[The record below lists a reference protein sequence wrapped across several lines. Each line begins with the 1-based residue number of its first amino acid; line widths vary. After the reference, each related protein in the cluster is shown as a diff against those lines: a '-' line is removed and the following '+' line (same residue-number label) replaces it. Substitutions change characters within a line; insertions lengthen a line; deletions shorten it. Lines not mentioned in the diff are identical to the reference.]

1 VITGAICDLV
11 EAYTKA
17 DKIRPGINYQALVV
31 CPSSLDFG
39 LVQISISLHIPG
51 VWNSAGNQFVATN
64 VPVKI
69 RLVSEHLA
77 KVGKLR
83 GHNFH
88 YVCLLRREAD
98 IVEKVKEVLETTFP
112 EIKPLLRLVATS

>member
-1 VITGAICDLV
+1 MITGAICDLV
-11 EAYTKA
+11 ETYIKA
-17 DKIRPGINYQALVV
+17 DKIRPGINYRALVV

-39 LVQISISLHIPG
+39 LVQIYISQHISG
-51 VWNSAGNQFVATN
+51 VWNSTGNEFIATN

-83 GHNFH
+83 GHHFH
-88 YVCLLRREAD
+88 YVCLLRREPD
-98 IVEKVKEVLETTFP
+98 IVKEVKDVLETTYF